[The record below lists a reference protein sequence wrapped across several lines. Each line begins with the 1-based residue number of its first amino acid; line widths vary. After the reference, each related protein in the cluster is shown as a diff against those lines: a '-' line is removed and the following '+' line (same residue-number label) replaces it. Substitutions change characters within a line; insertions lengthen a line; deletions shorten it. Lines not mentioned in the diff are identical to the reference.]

1 RAFGAIMDKKA
12 GWRATPVFP
21 KMLEQEDPSAVYRMT
36 QSAPLMIPTRP
47 NATLTAK
54 GLNASYPWACE
65 RERHPRPQ
73 RRQRRGRTVLRE
85 PCWIKVHFLP
95 DQRAVRFASADV
107 EAALNPAAPATP
119 DTPDSTQAGH
129 AELRQGH
136 YTRSD
141 DAFLG

>member
-1 RAFGAIMDKKA
+1 M
-12 GWRATPVFP
+12 
-21 KMLEQEDPSAVYRMT
+21 
-36 QSAPLMIPTRP
+36 
-47 NATLTAK
+47 
-54 GLNASYPWACE
+54 
-65 RERHPRPQ
+65 RE
-73 RRQRRGRTVLRE
+73 T
-85 PCWIKVHFLP
+85 CWIKANFLP